1 MPTLP
6 DPPRVLLASD
16 KYKGS
21 ASASEVVEALARGI
35 ATGAP
40 RAEVVR
46 CPIADG
52 GDGTVDALL
61 ASGHEP
67 LTVPSADTF
76 GRDST
81 GVVAARGS
89 QAVVELASL
98 CGLAVAGER
107 VDPLAASSRGV
118 GHTVRQ
124 VLDWG
129 FRDVIVGLG
138 GSAST
143 DGGLGFLMALG
154 ARAED
159 RDGQPVTPDGHGLM
173 RVARIDLDEIWLP
186 ARTRLRVA
194 CDVDAPL
201 HGPDGA
207 AVTFGP
213 QKGASPGE
221 VADLDRA
228 LARWGSLLA
237 GATGRDVTQV
247 PGAGAAGGV
256 GAALLAI
263 GAEVVSGSGLV
274 LDAVGFD
281 DHVRAAS
288 LVVTGEGAW
297 DSQSMRGKGPGEVM
311 RRAGAAGV
319 PVVLV
324 AGQVQPG
331 STDGLRL
338 AAVHSLTQVAGS
350 VAAATAAVATLLER
364 VGATIAL
371 ELPTLLAFHGLP
383 DARGAAVPSGWSV
396 ERS

>member
-118 GHTVRQ
+118 GRTVRQ

-143 DGGLGFLMALG
+143 DGGLG
-154 ARAED
+154 D
-159 RDGQPVTPDGHGLM
+159 R
-173 RVARIDLDEIWLP
+173 
-186 ARTRLRVA
+186 
-194 CDVDAPL
+194 
-201 HGPDGA
+201 
-207 AVTFGP
+207 
-213 QKGASPGE
+213 KS
-221 VADLDRA
+221 
-228 LARWGSLLA
+228 
-237 GATGRDVTQV
+237 
-247 PGAGAAGGV
+247 
-256 GAALLAI
+256 
-263 GAEVVSGSGLV
+263 VV
-274 LDAVGFD
+274 
-281 DHVRAAS
+281 
-288 LVVTGEGAW
+288 
-297 DSQSMRGKGPGEVM
+297 
-311 RRAGAAGV
+311 
-319 PVVLV
+319 
-324 AGQVQPG
+324 
-331 STDGLRL
+331 
-338 AAVHSLTQVAGS
+338 
-350 VAAATAAVATLLER
+350 
-364 VGATIAL
+364 
-371 ELPTLLAFHGLP
+371 
-383 DARGAAVPSGWSV
+383 
-396 ERS
+396 